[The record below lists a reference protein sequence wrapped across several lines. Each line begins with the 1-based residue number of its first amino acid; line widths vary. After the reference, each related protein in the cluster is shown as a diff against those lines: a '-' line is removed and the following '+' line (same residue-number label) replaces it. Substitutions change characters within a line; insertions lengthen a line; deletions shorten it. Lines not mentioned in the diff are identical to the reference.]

1 MSFLA
6 NAIRSARQKRAWTQ
20 TELAQKLAVSQGTVS
35 FWENGVE
42 TPALARQVQLIE
54 LIPEILH
61 ALAEQE
67 LALIDRI
74 QALERQVFDGK
85 CACDN
90 CSCTPETAYTPIS
103 RAVREQKTQSE
114 KSA

>member
-6 NAIRSARQKRAWTQ
+6 NAIQSARRSRGWSQL
-20 TELAQKLAVSQGTVS
+20 ELAEQLGVSQSAIS

-42 TPALARQVQLIE
+42 VPSLEHQVHLVE
-54 LIPEILH
+54 LMPEILY
-61 ALAEQE
+61 ALASQE

-85 CACDN
+85 CACTDCN
-90 CSCTPETAYTPIS
+90 CSSEAAFTPIS
-103 RAVREQKTQSE
+103 ARAGREE
-114 KSA
+114 